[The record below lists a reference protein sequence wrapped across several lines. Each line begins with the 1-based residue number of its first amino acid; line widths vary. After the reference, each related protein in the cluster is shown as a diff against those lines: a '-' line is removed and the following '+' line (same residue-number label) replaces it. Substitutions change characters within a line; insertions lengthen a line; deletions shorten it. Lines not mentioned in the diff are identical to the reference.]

1 MSISRS
7 VIRKNQPNPQK
18 DSNVF
23 IEVFAVPSR
32 LLLSPPPANTVNMD
46 IQTLLNN
53 LHEEV
58 SCSVC
63 MCKYTDPKQLP
74 CLHSFCLHCLNGIQR
89 TSAIADKILCSECRQ
104 EVKVPDNGKLKAL
117 PTNFRINSLLDV
129 LAIKECSTT
138 GVKCGN
144 CDERTKQSHYCFQ
157 CYAFWCEECIGLH
170 NRIKA
175 NKDHYALALEDFQDR
190 DFENILKRPEFC
202 AMPGHEKKE
211 IEFFCKICEVSIC
224 NACALT
230 DHDGHGKILL
240 ELAANERKMKVKS
253 AIESQK
259 KRAQTKRSKITKL
272 DESLI
277 EVQQQAAR
285 VKRNVQEYADS
296 IIAATEAKKLE
307 IFDDVER
314 RTKASLQEIEKQK
327 EEIEEQARKHESE
340 IEDSETLLKRST
352 SAQLMQANKLMDKI
366 LKEENYQEDS
376 DRDDDFF
383 QEFYFVRNHKLFD
396 LVSADQIGSLKESQT
411 RAQQSSAD
419 GKGISEAIVGLEAQL
434 VVTTRNKKCQQCY
447 DNNDCVTLEI
457 SNRQGENCATEVQV
471 QDNKDG
477 SYKIK
482 YFAKETGTCSASVK
496 VNGEHI
502 RGSPFEVQVKPRQF
516 RPVLS
521 FGEQILKIKPWGVAV
536 NEQDEIAVSDVGN
549 HKIHLFKSDGTH
561 IRSFG
566 GKGAQHGEFDWPSGI
581 AYHGDNIIVSEL
593 LNHRVQVLS
602 RQGEYLRHFGGQ
614 GSLDHQLNYP
624 FGLSIDSNGNII
636 VADERNK
643 LIKIFSADGQ
653 FLHKLGTEG
662 AFTTPFHCIQHEN
675 YLIVSDEGD
684 NSVKCF
690 DRKDILLY
698 KLGKKGGGAGEF
710 NLPHCL
716 SVHKGGHLMVCDEGN
731 HRIQVFDL
739 SWKFV
744 AKFGTK
750 GSGMG
755 EFTTPVSAAVLSDG
769 KIVVSDL
776 NNSRIQI
783 FD

>member
-1 MSISRS
+1 
-7 VIRKNQPNPQK
+7 
-18 DSNVF
+18 
-23 IEVFAVPSR
+23 
-32 LLLSPPPANTVNMD
+32 MD

-74 CLHSFCLHCLNGIQR
+74 CLHSFCFHCLNGIQR
-89 TSAIADKILCSECRQ
+89 TSGRRDKIACPECRQ
-104 EVKVPDNGKLKAL
+104 EFKVPDNGNLNAL

-129 LAIKECSTT
+129 LAIKECNTT

-170 NRIKA
+170 NRIKT
-175 NKDHYALALEDFQDR
+175 NKDHYALALEDFQDQ

-211 IEFFCKICEVSIC
+211 MEFFCKICEVAIC

-240 ELAANERKMKVKS
+240 EQAANERKLRVKS
-253 AIESQK
+253 AIESQR
-259 KRAQTKRSKITKL
+259 KRAQIKRSKIIKL
-272 DESLI
+272 SESLN
-277 EVQQQAAR
+277 EVQEQAAR

-296 IIAATEAKKLE
+296 IIAAIEAKKLE

-340 IEDSETLLKRST
+340 IEDTETLLKRST
-352 SAQLMQANKLMDKI
+352 SAQLMQPNELLDKV
-366 LKEENYQEDS
+366 LKEEKNQENRS
-376 DRDDDFF
+376 DRDDCPFQKFDFV
-383 QEFYFVRNHKLFD
+383 ENHKLFD
-396 LVSADQIGSLKESQT
+396 LVSVEQIGSLKERQT
-411 RAQQSSAD
+411 RAQQSRAD

-447 DNNDCVTLEI
+447 DNNDCVTLEV
-457 SNRQGENCATEVQV
+457 SNRRDDNCAAEVQV

-477 SYKIK
+477 TYKIK

-521 FGEQILKIKPWGVAV
+521 FGEKILKLPWGVAV
-536 NEQDEIAVSDVGN
+536 NEQDEIAVSDIGN
-549 HKIHLFKSDGTH
+549 QKIHLFKSDGTH
-561 IRSFG
+561 IKSFG
-566 GKGAQHGEFDWPSGI
+566 QHGAHNGAFDWPCGI
-581 AYHGDNIIVSEL
+581 VFHGANIIVAEQSK
-593 LNHRVQVLS
+593 NSRVQELS
-602 RQGEYLRHFGGQ
+602 RQGEYLRHFGGL
-614 GSLDHQLNYP
+614 GRLDHQLNFP
-624 FGLSIDSNGNII
+624 TGLSIDSDGNII
-636 VADERNK
+636 VADKDNK

-653 FLHKLGTEG
+653 FLHKLGTEPS
-662 AFTTPFHCIQHEN
+662 FTKPSHCIQHDN
-675 YLIVSDEGD
+675 YVIVSDAGD
-684 NSVKCF
+684 NSVKLF
-690 DRKDILLY
+690 DRKGNFLY
-698 KLGKKGGGAGEF
+698 KFGKKGNADGEF
-710 NLPHCL
+710 NTLRCL
-716 SVHKGGHLMVCDEGN
+716 SMNKAGHLMVCDKKN
-731 HRIQVFDL
+731 YRIQVFDL
-739 SWKFV
+739 SGKFV

-750 GSGMG
+750 GSGIG
-755 EFTTPVSAAVLSDG
+755 ELDEPVSAAVLSDG
-769 KIVVSDL
+769 KIVVSDIG
-776 NNSRIQI
+776 NSRIHI
-783 FD
+783 FE

>member
-1 MSISRS
+1 MISRGQSYAKLVSLTHKRLQCIQHSFRRS
-7 VIRKNQPNPQK
+7 VTF
-18 DSNVF
+18 ST
-23 IEVFAVPSR
+23 FAT
-32 LLLSPPPANTVNMD
+32 ANTVNMD
-46 IQTLLNN
+46 IQTLLHN
-53 LHEEV
+53 LHEEL

-63 MCKYTDPKQLP
+63 MSKYTDPKQLP

-89 TSAIADKILCSECRQ
+89 TSGRRDKIACPECRQ
-104 EVKVPDNGKLKAL
+104 EFNVPDNGNLAAL

-129 LAIKECSTT
+129 LAIKECNTT

-170 NRIKA
+170 NRMKA
-175 NKDHYALALEDFQDR
+175 NKDHYALALEDFQDQ
-190 DFENILKRPEFC
+190 DFENILKRPEYC
-202 AMPGHEKKE
+202 AMPGHEKKK
-211 IEFFCKICEVSIC
+211 IKLFCKICKVAIC
-224 NACALT
+224 NACAFT

-240 ELAANERKMKVKS
+240 EQAANERKLRVKS

-272 DESLI
+272 DKSLI
-277 EVQQQAAR
+277 EVQEQAAR

-296 IIAATEAKKLE
+296 IHAAIEAKKLE

-314 RTKASLQEIEKQK
+314 RTKASLQKIEKQK
-327 EEIEEQARKHESE
+327 EEFEEQARRHESE
-340 IEDSETLLKRST
+340 IIDTETLLKRST
-352 SAQLMQANKLMDKI
+352 SAQLMQPNELMDKL
-366 LKEENYQEDS
+366 LKEENYQDDS

-383 QEFYFVRNHKLFD
+383 QEFYFVENHKLFD
-396 LVSADQIGSLKESQT
+396 LVSVEQIGSLKERQT
-411 RAQQSSAD
+411 RAQQSRAD

-447 DNNDCVTLEI
+447 DNNDCVTLEVR
-457 SNRQGENCATEVQV
+457 NREGDNCAAEVQV

-521 FGEQILKIKPWGVAV
+521 FGEQILKKPWGVAV

-561 IRSFG
+561 LKSFG
-566 GKGAQHGEFDWPSGI
+566 GEGAQHGELDFPSGT
-581 AYHGDNIIVSEL
+581 AYIGDNIIVAEQI
-593 LNHRVQVLS
+593 NHRVQVLS
-602 RQGEYLRHFGGQ
+602 SQGGYLSHFGGK
-614 GSLDHQLNYP
+614 GRFDHQLNFP
-624 FGLSIDSNGNII
+624 TGLSIDSDGNII
-636 VADERNK
+636 VADRENK

-653 FLHKLGTEG
+653 FLYKLGTEG
-662 AFTTPFHCIQHEN
+662 SLTLKPYHCIQHEN
-675 YLIVSDEGD
+675 YLIVSDKSD
-684 NSVKCF
+684 HSVKFF
-690 DRKDILLY
+690 DRKGNFLY
-698 KLGKKGGGAGEF
+698 KFGKKGNADGEF
-710 NLPHCL
+710 NELSCL
-716 SVHKGGHLMVCDEGN
+716 IVNKAGHLLVCDTGN
-731 HRIQVFDL
+731 HRLQVFDL
-739 SWKFV
+739 SRKFV
-744 AKFGTK
+744 AKFGTE

-755 EFTTPVSAAVLSDG
+755 EFNRPVSAAVLSDG
-769 KIVVSDL
+769 KIVVSDIK
-776 NNSRIQI
+776 NSRIQI
-783 FD
+783 FE

>member
-1 MSISRS
+1 
-7 VIRKNQPNPQK
+7 
-18 DSNVF
+18 
-23 IEVFAVPSR
+23 
-32 LLLSPPPANTVNMD
+32 MD

-63 MCKYTDPKQLP
+63 MSKYTDPKQLP

-89 TSAIADKILCSECRQ
+89 TSGRRDKIACPECRQ
-104 EVKVPDNGKLKAL
+104 EFKVPDNGNLAAL

-129 LAIKECSTT
+129 LAIKECNTT

-144 CDERTKQSHYCFQ
+144 CDNRSKESHYCFR
-157 CYAFWCEECIGLH
+157 CCAFWCGECITFH
-170 NRIKA
+170 NGMKA
-175 NKDHYALALEDFQDR
+175 NKDHYALALEDFQDH
-190 DFENILKRPEFC
+190 DYENIFKRPTFC
-202 AMPGHEKKE
+202 AIPGHEKKE
-211 IEFFCKICEVSIC
+211 IEFFCNICEVAIC

-230 DHDGHGKILL
+230 NHDGHGKILL
-240 ELAANERKMKVKS
+240 EQAANERKLRVKS
-253 AIESQK
+253 AIESQR

-272 DESLI
+272 DESLS
-277 EVQQQAAR
+277 EVQEQAAR
-285 VKRNVQEYADS
+285 VKRNVQEFADS
-296 IIAATEAKKLE
+296 IIATIEAKKQE

-314 RTKASLQEIEKQK
+314 RTKASLQEIGKQK
-327 EEIEEQARKHESE
+327 EEFEEQARRHESE
-340 IEDSETLLKRST
+340 IENTETLLKRST
-352 SAQLMQANKLMDKI
+352 SAQLMQPNELMDKL
-366 LKEENYQEDS
+366 LKEENYQDDS

-383 QEFYFVRNHKLFD
+383 QEFYFVENHKLFD
-396 LVSADQIGSLKESQT
+396 IVSVEQIGSLKERQT
-411 RAQQSSAD
+411 RAQQSRAD

-457 SNRQGENCATEVQV
+457 SNHQGENCATEVQV

-521 FGEQILKIKPWGVAV
+521 FGEQILKYPWGVAV

-561 IRSFG
+561 MKSFG
-566 GKGAQHGEFDWPSGI
+566 GQGDQRGDFEWPCGI
-581 AYHGDNIIVSEL
+581 VFHSANIIVAEQSE
-593 LNHRVQVLS
+593 NSRVQELS
-602 RQGEYLRHFGGQ
+602 RQGEYLRHFGGK
-614 GSLDHQLNYP
+614 GSLDHQLNFP
-624 FGLSIDSNGNII
+624 TGLSIDNDGNII
-636 VADERNK
+636 VADKKNK

-653 FLHKLGTEG
+653 FLNKLGTDSS
-662 AFTTPFHCIQHEN
+662 FTGELFHCIQHDN
-675 YLIVSDEGD
+675 YLVVSDRGD
-684 NSVKCF
+684 HSIKCI
-690 DRKDILLY
+690 DRKGNFLY
-698 KLGKKGGGAGEF
+698 KFGKKGIADGEF
-710 NLPHCL
+710 NKPDCL
-716 SVHKGGHLMVCDEGN
+716 SMDKAGHLMVCDSFN

-739 SWKFV
+739 SGKFV

-755 EFTTPVSAAVLSDG
+755 KFNEPVSVAVLSDG
-769 KIVVSDL
+769 KIVVTDL
-776 NNSRIQI
+776 RNSCIQI
-783 FD
+783 FE

>member
-1 MSISRS
+1 
-7 VIRKNQPNPQK
+7 
-18 DSNVF
+18 
-23 IEVFAVPSR
+23 
-32 LLLSPPPANTVNMD
+32 MD
-46 IQTLLNN
+46 IRNLLNN
-53 LHEEV
+53 FHEEV

-63 MCKYTDPKQLP
+63 MCNYTDPKQLP

-89 TSAIADKILCSECRQ
+89 TSGRREKIACPECRQ
-104 EVKVPDNGKLKAL
+104 EFKVPDNGNLAAL

-129 LAIKECSTT
+129 LAIKECNTT

-144 CDERTKQSHYCFQ
+144 CDKRSKESHYCFQ
-157 CYAFWCEECIGLH
+157 CCVFWCGECITFH
-170 NRIKA
+170 NGMKA
-175 NKDHYALALEDFQDR
+175 NKDHYALALEDFQDH
-190 DFENILKRPEFC
+190 DFENILKRPTFC
-202 AMPGHEKKE
+202 AIQGHEKKE
-211 IEFFCKICEVSIC
+211 MEFFCNICEVAIC

-230 DHDGHGKILL
+230 NHDGHGKILL
-240 ELAANERKMKVKS
+240 EQAANERKLRVKS
-253 AIESQK
+253 AIESQR

-272 DESLI
+272 DESLS
-277 EVQQQAAR
+277 EVQEQAAR

-296 IIAATEAKKLE
+296 IHAAIEAKKLE

-434 VVTTRNKKCQQCY
+434 VVTTRNKECRQCY
-447 DNNDCVTLEI
+447 DNNDCVTLEVR
-457 SNRQGENCATEVQV
+457 NREGDNCAAEVQV

-477 SYKIK
+477 TYKIK

-602 RQGEYLRHFGGQ
+602 RQGEYLRHFGREV
-614 GSLDHQLNYP
+614 SLDHQLDSP
-624 FGLSIDSNGNII
+624 IGLSIDCDCNII
-636 VADERNK
+636 VPDKLNK
-643 LIKIFSADGQ
+643 LIKIFSTDGQ
-653 FLHKLGTEG
+653 FLNKLGTEG
-662 AFTTPFHCIQHEN
+662 SFTEPFHCIQHDN
-675 YLIVSDEGD
+675 YLIVSHNGD
-684 NSVKCF
+684 HSVKIL
-690 DRKDILLY
+690 DRKGNFLY
-698 KLGKKGGGAGEF
+698 KFGKQGNADGEYNKPF
-710 NLPHCL
+710 CL
-716 SVHKGGHLMVCDEGN
+716 SVDKAGHLLVCDSEN

-739 SWKFV
+739 SGKFV
-744 AKFGTK
+744 AKFGSK
-750 GSGMG
+750 GSGIG
-755 EFTTPVSAAVLSDG
+755 KFKAPISAAVLSDG
-769 KIVVSDL
+769 KIVVSD
-776 NNSRIQI
+776 NRNSRIQI
-783 FD
+783 FE